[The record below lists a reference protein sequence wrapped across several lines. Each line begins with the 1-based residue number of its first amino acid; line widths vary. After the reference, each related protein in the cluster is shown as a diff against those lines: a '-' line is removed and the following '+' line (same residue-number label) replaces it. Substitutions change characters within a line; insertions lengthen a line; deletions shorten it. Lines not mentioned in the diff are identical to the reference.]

1 MADDIG
7 KIINL
12 QRYPIHDGSTPA
24 CHELVAGLRADLDRN
39 QFCILPDFIHE
50 HVREELVGEVEGLQD
65 VAFANRSQRNC
76 YLQRNKD
83 PETPDDHPRNIFFE
97 ASYRMI
103 ASDSFAESSALKR
116 LYYWQPMIDFVAR
129 IVGADKLYV
138 NADPFQP
145 VSGIC
150 YGDGDRSAWHFDSW
164 NEFTMTLMLQSPEGG
179 GEFEI
184 VPNIRSREDPN
195 HDELRTVLQGDRA
208 RVVTVPRSH
217 RALVIFRGARSV
229 HRVTPVSG
237 STKRLMAVFVYEKE
251 PGVLGDPEVNA
262 TVYGPRTQMGQ

>member
-1 MADDIG
+1 MTGDIG
-7 KIINL
+7 TIINL
-12 QRYPIHDGSTPA
+12 ERYPIADANTPTYR
-24 CHELVAGLRADLDRN
+24 ELVASLQADLDAN
-39 QFCILPDFIHE
+39 QFCALPDFIHE
-50 HVREELVGEVEGLQD
+50 HARESLVQEFESLQD
-65 VAFANRSQRNC
+65 AAFANRSNRNC
-76 YLQRNKD
+76 YLQRETD
-83 PETPDDHPRNIFFE
+83 PDMPDNHPRNIFFE

-103 ASDSFAESSALKR
+103 ANDLFAESSPLKQM
-116 LYYWQPMIDFVAR
+116 YNWQPMIDFIAQV
-129 IVGADKLYV
+129 VGTKKLYV
-138 NADPFQP
+138 NEDPFQP

-164 NEFTMTLMLQSPEGG
+164 NDFTMTLMLQSPDGG

-195 HDELRTVLQGDRA
+195 YDALRAVLEGDRSN
-208 RVVTVPRSH
+208 VVTVPRDH

-237 STKRLMAVFVYEKE
+237 KTKRFMAVFVYEKE

-262 TVYGPRTQMGQ
+262 TVYGPRTQLNH